1 MRACNPLQTQYLHC
15 YSTVVPPFRCGTT
28 ASNVYDL
35 KYVMNYREPMR
46 GSERENV
53 GAHVAEGWAGY
64 DVICIKNM
72 N

>member
-1 MRACNPLQTQYLHC
+1 
-15 YSTVVPPFRCGTT
+15 
-28 ASNVYDL
+28 
-35 KYVMNYREPMR
+35 MR

-72 N
+72 NRLTESILY